1 MTRKL
6 YYEDPNLAE
15 FSARVVACE
24 KENDRWAVIL
34 DATAFYPEGGG
45 QAADVGIL
53 GAAQVL
59 DTRERGEEVVHFC
72 DAPLEVGSQVCGKID
87 WAHRF
92 DLMQQHTGEH
102 VVSGILNRRFG
113 YQNTGFHVGADV
125 MEVDFDGPLTPQEL
139 AEVEEE
145 ANRAVWE
152 NVPVKCWFPSPEEL
166 PNVTYRSKRALP
178 WPVRIVQVPGFDSCA
193 CCGIHVKTTGQ
204 VGLIKILSCVKF
216 HQGVRLEMVC
226 GQRAYRYVTGVF
238 EQNKQISQLFSAK
251 ILETAA
257 AARKVSDALTA
268 EKMRSATLEKQVL
281 GQIAESYVNCENVL
295 HFEMNL
301 SGTALREL
309 AEQISLRCSGVAA
322 VFTGEDGRYSYC
334 LASKNCDLRPL
345 GKEMTAALSGRGG
358 GKPEFQQGTVAATR
372 AQIEVFFNK

>member
-113 YQNTGFHVGADV
+113 YQNTGFQVGAD
-125 MEVDFDGPLTPQEL
+125 DG
-139 AEVEEE
+139 
-145 ANRAVWE
+145 
-152 NVPVKCWFPSPEEL
+152 S
-166 PNVTYRSKRALP
+166 
-178 WPVRIVQVPGFDSCA
+178 
-193 CCGIHVKTTGQ
+193 
-204 VGLIKILSCVKF
+204 GL
-216 HQGVRLEMVC
+216 
-226 GQRAYRYVTGVF
+226 
-238 EQNKQISQLFSAK
+238 
-251 ILETAA
+251 
-257 AARKVSDALTA
+257 
-268 EKMRSATLEKQVL
+268 
-281 GQIAESYVNCENVL
+281 
-295 HFEMNL
+295 
-301 SGTALREL
+301 
-309 AEQISLRCSGVAA
+309 
-322 VFTGEDGRYSYC
+322 
-334 LASKNCDLRPL
+334 
-345 GKEMTAALSGRGG
+345 
-358 GKPEFQQGTVAATR
+358 
-372 AQIEVFFNK
+372 